1 MEKKNNVVLGTIC
14 GAAIT
19 TTVFVLTF
27 LIFNPEGNWGIKCAL
42 MLVFIALIIAVY
54 AFILAAKAVRINERE
69 RINSTE
75 EFQIMLESTKNS
87 IDKDIKNLR
96 REVRGKGGNNRKP
109 NGESNGENADNK
121 SDDDRR
127 RNNNRRRQ
135 YRRPQQSEGDDNAA
149 QPTETEE

>member
-1 MEKKNNVVLGTIC
+1 MSKSIKAL
-14 GAAIT
+14 AL
-19 TTVFVLTF
+19 TTVCVAATSAECFAQTCAPTSGCGNLTTCVAVVAAV
-27 LIFNPEGNWGIKCAL
+27 IAVG
-42 MLVFIALIIAVY
+42 ALIL
-54 AFILAAKAVRINERE
+54 AFKAMRDSKRAMINA
-69 RINSTE
+69 TE

-135 YRRPQQSEGDDNAA
+135 YRRPQQNEGGDNAA

>member
-1 MEKKNNVVLGTIC
+1 MSKRIRSLAMAAATIAATSAPCMAQTCSSQSSCGTCLSVGALVV
-14 GAAIT
+14 A
-19 TTVFVLTF
+19 
-27 LIFNPEGNWGIKCAL
+27 
-42 MLVFIALIIAVY
+42 
-54 AFILAAKAVRINERE
+54 LAALFMAIKAMRDSKRAMINA
-69 RINSTE
+69 TE

-135 YRRPQQSEGDDNAA
+135 YRRPQHSEGDDNAA

>member
-1 MEKKNNVVLGTIC
+1 MSKRIKSLAMAAATIAATSAPCMAQTCASQSSC
-14 GAAIT
+14 G
-19 TTVFVLTF
+19 TF
-27 LIFNPEGNWGIKCAL
+27 LSVGAL
-42 MLVFIALIIAVY
+42 VVA
-54 AFILAAKAVRINERE
+54 LAALFMAIKAMRDSKRAMINA
-69 RINSTE
+69 TE

-96 REVRGKGGNNRKP
+96 REVRGKGGNSRKP

-127 RNNNRRRQ
+127 RNNNRHRQ
-135 YRRPQQSEGDDNAA
+135 YRRPQQNEGDDNAA